1 MAYAGKRRFT
11 DKSSDN
17 LEGRVSAVETAVE
30 HIEVGMI
37 DIRDSIRGGF
47 TELRGE
53 LDIQNENIKPKVV
66 AWAGWAA
73 VVLLV
78 IGMFGSGYIRDL
90 ERIEK
95 ELDYSVK
102 DSTIKHLED
111 SVLVSSHEE
120 RLRSL
125 EREVF
130 IKEVI
135 VNGRNKKG
143 TKREN

>member
-1 MAYAGKRRFT
+1 MGYPNRRRHT
-11 DKSSDN
+11 DTSSHN

-37 DIRDSIRGGF
+37 DIRDSIRAGF
-47 TELRGE
+47 MELRGE
-53 LDIQNENIKPKVV
+53 LDIQNESTRPKIA

-73 VVLLV
+73 VVVIV

-90 ERIEK
+90 NRLERDQNAFI
-95 ELDYSVK
+95 DN
-102 DSTIKHLED
+102 TIKHRIED
-111 SVLVSSHEE
+111 SAAMAVNATKIHA
-120 RLRSL
+120 L

-135 VNGRNKKG
+135 VNGRKKS
-143 TKREN
+143 KSEN